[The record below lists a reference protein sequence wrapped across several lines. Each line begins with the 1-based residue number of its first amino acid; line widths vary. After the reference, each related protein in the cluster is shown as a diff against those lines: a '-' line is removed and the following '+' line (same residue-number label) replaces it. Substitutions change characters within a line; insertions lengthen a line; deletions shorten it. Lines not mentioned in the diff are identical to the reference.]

1 MKSSRRSHPTYPEYL
16 DPRRVPFPLE
26 EQERAQVRS
35 PSHEAPDARSCEGG
49 ECHAEREVHYRR
61 PIGWEWA
68 CENTD
73 YIVAPLSL
81 RDPMPRTSDGKVSA
95 CPCEDGRA
103 TVTERTEASNI
114 GPADRSVQ
122 ARSLFLHEGRTM
134 NPSLRRK
141 RLWPPE
147 RRAVRVSARKCVPGQ
162 RKTRGNVT
170 GLQTA
175 DVNNLKRIQR
185 AQVFARDMPR
195 RAVRL

>member
-1 MKSSRRSHPTYPEYL
+1 MPLCAWTERGRTPKRGRPPGWAASMKSSRRSHPTYPEYL
-16 DPRRVPFPLE
+16 DPRRVPLPLE

-35 PSHEAPDARSCEGG
+35 PSHEAQGARSCEGG
-49 ECHAEREVHYRR
+49 ECHAAREVHYRR

-114 GPADRSVQ
+114 GPAGRNGQ
-122 ARSLFLHEGRTM
+122 ARSLFPTRTE
-134 NPSLRRK
+134 P
-141 RLWPPE
+141 
-147 RRAVRVSARKCVPGQ
+147 
-162 RKTRGNVT
+162 
-170 GLQTA
+170 
-175 DVNNLKRIQR
+175 
-185 AQVFARDMPR
+185 
-195 RAVRL
+195 